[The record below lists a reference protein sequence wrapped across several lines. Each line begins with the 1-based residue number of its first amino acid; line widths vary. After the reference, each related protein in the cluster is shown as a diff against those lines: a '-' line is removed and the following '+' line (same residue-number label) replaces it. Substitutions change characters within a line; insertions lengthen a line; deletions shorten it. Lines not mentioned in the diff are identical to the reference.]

1 MGYTSVC
8 TGCFTVGPKG
18 KIRKQQ
24 DWKGADV
31 GSSPL
36 RMLLAL
42 QQAVTVP
49 LDGMRTAKDFS
60 TVSRPGKE

>member
-1 MGYTSVC
+1 MS
-8 TGCFTVGPKG
+8 TGCSTAGPKG

-24 DWKGADV
+24 DWKVADV
-31 GSSPL
+31 GNSLL

-49 LDGMRTAKDFS
+49 LDGMRAAKDFL
-60 TVSRPGKE
+60 TGQEKNRL

>member
-1 MGYTSVC
+1 MGL
-8 TGCFTVGPKG
+8 KG

-24 DWKGADV
+24 DWKVVDV
-31 GSSPL
+31 GNSLL

-49 LDGMRTAKDFS
+49 LDEMRAVKDFS
-60 TVSRPGKE
+60 TGQERN